1 MFRTSVFQKIE
12 DDETR
17 TKIQKNDFSLCN
29 LCPYKDES
37 EEIEHKN
44 NGKEKKEKKNKL
56 LKPRQRYN
64 INMCSYRETTH
75 ASSIQLCSS
84 HNSVLDI
91 CFFFLFNLIPYSLI
105 TFQFSLEFHP
115 IRVQ

>member
-1 MFRTSVFQKIE
+1 
-12 DDETR
+12 
-17 TKIQKNDFSLCN
+17 
-29 LCPYKDES
+29 
-37 EEIEHKN
+37 
-44 NGKEKKEKKNKL
+44 
-56 LKPRQRYN
+56 
-64 INMCSYRETTH
+64 MCSYRETTH

-91 CFFFLFNLIPYSLI
+91 FLFNLVPYSLI